1 MRVSYNKLWK
11 MLIDM
16 SVVMDIYGLIRDL
29 MTEAE
34 KVKDDKLYSSLI
46 DIKKQVNELDEENQ
60 RLKKQLDIREKMT
73 YDEGAQ
79 SFILPDNPDI
89 HYCSVCYAHDGKMIP
104 MANNTDRGYLCR
116 ICEEVWMKGV
126 PRK

>member
-1 MRVSYNKLWK
+1 
-11 MLIDM
+11 M

-34 KVKDDKLYSSLI
+34 KAKDDKLYSRLI

-60 RLKKQLDIREKMT
+60 GLKKQLDIRDKII
-73 YDEGAQ
+73 YDKGAQ
-79 SFILPDNPDI
+79 SFTLPDNSEV

-104 MANNTDRGYLCR
+104 VAYIKERGFQCR

>member
-1 MRVSYNKLWK
+1 
-11 MLIDM
+11 M

-60 RLKKQLDIREKMT
+60 RLKKQLDIRDMPYLFVK
-73 YDEGAQ
+73 
-79 SFILPDNPDI
+79 S
-89 HYCSVCYAHDGKMIP
+89 SVAL
-104 MANNTDRGYLCR
+104 NLS
-116 ICEEVWMKGV
+116 
-126 PRK
+126 

>member
-1 MRVSYNKLWK
+1 
-11 MLIDM
+11 M

-89 HYCSVCYAHDGKMIP
+89 HYCSVCYAHRKKEHKHQKYFAGHQRGNDFYCKGKGDFLS
-104 MANNTDRGYLCR
+104 AGHRFNGKLFHRG
-116 ICEEVWMKGV
+116 V
-126 PRK
+126 

>member
-1 MRVSYNKLWK
+1 
-11 MLIDM
+11 M

-46 DIKKQVNELDEENQ
+46 DIKKQVNELD
-60 RLKKQLDIREKMT
+60 
-73 YDEGAQ
+73 
-79 SFILPDNPDI
+79 PDI

>member
-1 MRVSYNKLWK
+1 
-11 MLIDM
+11 M

-104 MANNTDRGYLCR
+104 IWFLC
-116 ICEEVWMKGV
+116 MKIESRREMWPLGMCHM
-126 PRK
+126 KI

>member
-1 MRVSYNKLWK
+1 
-11 MLIDM
+11 M
-16 SVVMDIYGLIRDL
+16 SVVMDIYGLKRDL

-79 SFILPDNPDI
+79 SFTLMM
-89 HYCSVCYAHDGKMIP
+89 GK
-104 MANNTDRGYLCR
+104 
-116 ICEEVWMKGV
+116 
-126 PRK
+126 

>member
-1 MRVSYNKLWK
+1 
-11 MLIDM
+11 M

-89 HYCSVCYAHDGKMIP
+89 HYCSVCYAHDGK
-104 MANNTDRGYLCR
+104 
-116 ICEEVWMKGV
+116 
-126 PRK
+126 

>member
-1 MRVSYNKLWK
+1 
-11 MLIDM
+11 M
-16 SVVMDIYGLIRDL
+16 SVVMDIYSLIRDL

-34 KVKDDKLYSSLI
+34 KVKDEKLYSSLI

-60 RLKKQLDIREKMT
+60 KLRKSLDIMEKME

-79 SFILPDNPDI
+79 SFTLRDNPKV
-89 HYCSVCYAHDGKMIP
+89 HYCSVCYAYSGKTIP
-104 MANNTDRGYLCR
+104 MSYDEERGFLCR

>member
-1 MRVSYNKLWK
+1 
-11 MLIDM
+11 M

-79 SFILPDNPDI
+79 SFILPDKSN
-89 HYCSVCYAHDGKMIP
+89 
-104 MANNTDRGYLCR
+104 
-116 ICEEVWMKGV
+116 
-126 PRK
+126 

>member
-1 MRVSYNKLWK
+1 
-11 MLIDM
+11 M

-73 YDEGAQ
+73 YD
-79 SFILPDNPDI
+79 
-89 HYCSVCYAHDGKMIP
+89 
-104 MANNTDRGYLCR
+104 
-116 ICEEVWMKGV
+116 
-126 PRK
+126 

>member
-1 MRVSYNKLWK
+1 
-11 MLIDM
+11 M

-60 RLKKQLDIREKMT
+60 RLKKQT
-73 YDEGAQ
+73 
-79 SFILPDNPDI
+79 
-89 HYCSVCYAHDGKMIP
+89 V
-104 MANNTDRGYLCR
+104 
-116 ICEEVWMKGV
+116 
-126 PRK
+126 